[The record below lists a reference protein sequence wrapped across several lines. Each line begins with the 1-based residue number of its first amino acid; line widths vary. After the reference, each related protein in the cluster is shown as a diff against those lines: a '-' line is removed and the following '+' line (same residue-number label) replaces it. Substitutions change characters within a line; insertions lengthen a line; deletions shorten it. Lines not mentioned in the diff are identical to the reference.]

1 MKIKYVII
9 LFFLCT
15 IPLIALETKEDEER
29 IYRFEPSEYDDPWI
43 KVDMNGDGKVDH
55 VLLIDDVGDR
65 IEEAMDFNKD
75 GLMDVFYYYHKGAL
89 KFQHIDSNYD
99 QKIDVWIT
107 LKEGIYIQ
115 KYIIDTDFD
124 GKPDIEKDYDEVE

>member
-1 MKIKYVII
+1 VKIKYVII
-9 LFFLCT
+9 LFYLCT

-124 GKPDIEKDYDEVE
+124 GKPDIEKDYDEDE

>member
-1 MKIKYVII
+1 VKIKYVII

-124 GKPDIEKDYDEVE
+124 GKPDIEKDYDEDE

>member
-124 GKPDIEKDYDEVE
+124 GKPDIEKDYDEDE

>member
-9 LFFLCT
+9 LFYLCT

-124 GKPDIEKDYDEVE
+124 GKPDIEKDYDEDE